1 MNYKVLIVDDEPLA
15 RRGIRARLKSF
26 SDFTVLEDC
35 EDGFA
40 GLDAIRRHAPDLVFL
55 DVQMPGLSGFEVLK
69 RLPKSRHPF
78 IIFLTA
84 YDQFALRAFE
94 VHALDYLLKPID
106 AERFAEAMERARRQL
121 KLQSAD
127 SIEARLRGLLDE
139 YASTRQPKPYVER
152 FTVRTGR
159 RITFIMVDEI
169 DWIEAVGDYACFHV
183 GKKSPMLRETLN
195 TLETC
200 LDPGKF
206 VRIHRSTIVQVSRI
220 KELETLPNRELRL
233 RLIDETDLKV
243 SRTYRERLDRWL
255 SGTYRETG
263 PLRDRGGGAQP
274 R

>member
-1 MNYKVLIVDDEPLA
+1 MNYKVLIVDDEPPA
-15 RRGIRARLKSF
+15 RRGVRARLKSF

-35 EDGFA
+35 EDGLA
-40 GLDAIRRHAPDLVFL
+40 ALDAIRRHAPDLVFL
-55 DVQMPGLSGFEVLK
+55 DVQMPGLSGFEMLK
-69 RLPKSRHPF
+69 RLPEGRRPF
-78 IIFLTA
+78 IIFMTA

-127 SIEARLRGLLDE
+127 SIEARLRALLNE
-139 YASTRQPKPYVER
+139 YDSTRQPKPYVER

-159 RITFIMVDEI
+159 RITFITVDEI
-169 DWIEAVGDYACFHV
+169 DWIEAVGDYVCFHV

-195 TLETC
+195 TLEAC
-200 LDPGKF
+200 LDPSKF

-233 RLIDETDLKV
+233 RLNDDTDLKV
-243 SRTYRERLDRWL
+243 SRTYREHLDRWF
-255 SGTYRETG
+255 SGKYGRG
-263 PLRDRGGGAQP
+263 PSDPASF
-274 R
+274 